1 MKNKELL
8 PESIV
13 FGEKVAL
20 LLKTK
25 ISKGLQD
32 GKIKNNLEEIQYFYD
47 LLLGTMEELQQLIID
62 YHNGKFD
69 KIGQ

>member
-1 MKNKELL
+1 MKNEELL

-13 FGEKVAL
+13 FGERITL
-20 LLKTK
+20 LLKEK
-25 ISKGLQD
+25 IEKGLKD
-32 GKIKNNLEEIQYFYD
+32 GKIKNNDEELQYFCD
-47 LLLGTMEELQQLIID
+47 LLLRTMEELQQLIID

>member
-1 MKNKELL
+1 MKNEELL

-25 ISKGLQD
+25 INKGLQD
-32 GKIKNNLEEIQYFYD
+32 DKIENNDEEIQYFYD